1 MTERADAPLVANSPF
16 DGSDTSDREI
26 VVSRAISAPRELVFK
41 VWTEPEHVVHWWGP
55 DGFTSTL
62 HEMDVRPG
70 GVWNL
75 TLHGPDGVDYRNRI
89 IYRQIVPP
97 EFLAYSHV
105 SAPYFEAIVT
115 FEEEGDKTR
124 VTIRMVFETAR
135 LRNLT
140 VEKFGAIE
148 GGNQTLA
155 RLDEYVAKL

>member
-1 MTERADAPLVANSPF
+1 MIESAEVPLVANPPS
-16 DGSDTSDREI
+16 DTTDTSDREI
-26 VVSRAISAPRELVFK
+26 VVSRVVTAPRELVFK

-75 TLHGPDGVDYRNRI
+75 TLHGPDGIDYKNRI

-105 SAPYFEAIVT
+105 SGPYFEAIVS
-115 FEEEGDKTR
+115 FEVEGDKTR
-124 VTIRMVFETAR
+124 VTIRMVFETAK